1 MSDGYVLM
9 ANKFPG
15 RKQAPNP
22 AYFSTRNVGTQ
33 YNSRKG
39 QRTARNAYG
48 CAGLGGR
55 KKQMWCCNGINTRL
69 NVPRHESELTSD
81 WSFFAR

>member
-1 MSDGYVLM
+1 M
-9 ANKFPG
+9 ALKFLG
-15 RKQAPNP
+15 QQWALNP
-22 AYFSTRNVGTQ
+22 AYFSARNVETL
-33 YNSRKG
+33 YNPRKG
-39 QRTARNAYG
+39 QQTVRNVYG